1 MNITYKNKKM
11 HKICTDASIAAKTYG
26 SEMALKIAMRV
37 DQIQATD
44 SIEVLVQN
52 KIGRCHQLRGNRKNE
67 YAMDL
72 VHPYRLVFKIDEFN
86 NIQIAF
92 IMEIIDYH

>member
-1 MNITYKNKKM
+1 
-11 HKICTDASIAAKTYG
+11 
-26 SEMALKIAMRV
+26 MALKIAMRV